1 MIKSWQ
7 KSASVVQ
14 KVDAIAVIKVS
25 AFQDIHK
32 CVKLQRTLATVGED
46 FFKEVAVCTECS
58 CVQGQFFIRL
68 QHNMVTRNF
77 KG

>member
-46 FFKEVAVCTECS
+46 FFKKLLFALSAHVYRVSFLLGSNITW
-58 CVQGQFFIRL
+58 
-68 QHNMVTRNF
+68 
-77 KG
+77 